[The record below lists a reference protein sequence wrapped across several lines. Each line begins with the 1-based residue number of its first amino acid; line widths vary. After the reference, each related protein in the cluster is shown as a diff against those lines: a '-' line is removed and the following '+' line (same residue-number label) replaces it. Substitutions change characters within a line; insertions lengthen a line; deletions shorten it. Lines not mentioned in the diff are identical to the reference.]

1 MAGRWFLDSHVPKC
15 ETLVRLIFRSSDK
28 PVLGALNMS
37 VYSKAGFFVL
47 RPFFGRFSRE
57 KIGKNGKNPLD
68 SVFLCTLLVPP
79 CLFCAQRAGIWF
91 NFCSKVITN

>member
-57 KIGKNGKNPLD
+57 KIGKKRGFPATCRKFLD
-68 SVFLCTLLVPP
+68 KGCEKLDQGVDQFEVLADQGLDLL
-79 CLFCAQRAGIWF
+79 RR
-91 NFCSKVITN
+91 